1 MSKKKNFRD
10 WNNEDYVYEAETDE
24 SKFKRKDNKRYDRKK
39 ANIQNARKRK
49 NKLKNSYFDGT

>member
-10 WNNEDYVYEAETDE
+10 WNNEEYVYENEE
-24 SKFKRKDNKRYDRKK
+24 PKFKRKDNKRYDKKK

-49 NKLKNSYFDGT
+49 NKLKNSYFDGV